1 MAYVKPGIEVTQ
13 VQGTSSPIL
22 TEPTLNATVVGE
34 PHYWQDPSEDN
45 SVWETTY
52 SGVTATISLS
62 DFGNG
67 YTDVSAN
74 DDGLVVVDIQSTA
87 GANVGQVLHLKP
99 TDHFSVTTGAS
110 GSITVSGALTVGG
123 ATITAGTVRVG
134 YRAAK
139 ADGLGWK
146 QLNSLETI
154 KSELGDTVSWNP
166 LAYAA
171 NIAQAN
177 SASIVTSYGAT
188 DADGT
193 DTLANLGLH
202 DTYALAFI
210 DDDVSKTLIKA
221 HCETYSN
228 ATNKKERVA
237 FVSSQI
243 AWRSSTEWP
252 AGATAKNNTAADV
265 RDANAA
271 VSSKRV
277 FSVHPD
283 LAYVRETRHV
293 STISPAFLAES
304 FGEVFSGTLATYE
317 AECELVS
324 TVTLTN
330 GTKYLAGTKVSA
342 TIFEALRA
350 DGGFTTL
357 DVYAPVPGSYYCAAN
372 AGLLISQRP
381 EQPLTN
387 MAIGG
392 LVRTKGSQDY
402 FSESDLNIMAE
413 GGTYIMTQD
422 TPSGPI
428 YSRHQMSTDVTSV
441 AKRELSITKALDYT
455 AKFIRKGL
463 KPYIGVN
470 VISPAFLKLLQSVL
484 VSQGLFLVRD
494 GILNDFKVSAVAQDG
509 ASKDTIN
516 VEINVLVKYPVNYIK
531 IKLVF

>member
-22 TEPTLNATVVGE
+22 TEPTLNATVVGKAF
-34 PHYWQDPSEDN
+34 YIQDIAEDEA
-45 SVWETTY
+45 VWSTTY
-52 SGVTATISLS
+52 SGVSASISLS

-67 YTDVSAN
+67 YENVETG
-74 DDGLVVVDIQSTA
+74 DGSLVYVDIQSTA

-99 TDHFSVTTGAS
+99 SDHFSVSEGGSATVTLS
-110 GSITVSGALTVGG
+110 GSLTVGG
-123 ATITAGTVRVG
+123 AAITAGTVRVG
-134 YRAAK
+134 YRAKK
-139 ADGLGWK
+139 ADSEGFK
-146 QLNSLETI
+146 QLNSLDTI
-154 KSELGDTVSWNP
+154 KTELGEPVSWNP
-166 LAYAA
+166 LSYAA
-171 NIAQAN
+171 NLCQAN
-177 SASIVTSYGAT
+177 SASIVTSFGT
-188 DADGT
+188 DDADGT

-243 AWRSSTEWP
+243 AWRDASEWP
-252 AGATAKNNTAADV
+252 AGATAKNNTASDV
-265 RDANAA
+265 RDANSA

-283 LAYVRETRHV
+283 LAFIRETRHV
-293 STISPAFLAES
+293 STISPAFLAAS
-304 FGEVFSGTLATYE
+304 FDHVFSGTLATYN
-317 AECELVS
+317 ATCELVS
-324 TVTLTN
+324 TVTLNN
-330 GTKYLAGTKVSA
+330 GTKYLAGTKV
-342 TIFEALRA
+342 TEAIAEAMRA
-350 DGGFTTL
+350 DGGLAKTH
-357 DVYAPVPGSYYCAAN
+357 
-372 AGLLISQRP
+372 
-381 EQPLTN
+381 
-387 MAIGG
+387 
-392 LVRTKGSQDY
+392 GSQDF

-428 YSRHQMSTDVTSV
+428 FSRHQMSTDVTSV
-441 AKRELSITKALDYT
+441 AKRELSITKALDFT

-494 GILNDFKVSAVAQDG
+494 GVLNDFKVTSVAQDG
-509 ASKDTIN
+509 SSKDTIN